1 MRRLVA
7 LLAFTTALACGG
19 DSSTSAQQDVPVPGT
34 YTLRMVNRR
43 PLPFTVVKNDSVT
56 FDIMSDAFTLN
67 EDRSWTEAGTS
78 RTNFK
83 GAVTTDTI
91 ANSGTYVLSGTKIT
105 MIGVDGSTDGTI
117 GGGTLTL
124 TNDAV
129 LAVYQ
134 K

>member
-1 MRRLVA
+1 MRRFVA
-7 LLAFTTALACGG
+7 LLVLATALACGG
-19 DSSTSAQQDVPVPGT
+19 DSSTSTAVDVPVPGT
-34 YTLRMVNRR
+34 YTLRTVNRI

-56 FDIMSDAFTLN
+56 FDITSDAFTLN
-67 EDRSWTEAGTS
+67 DDRTFTQSGTS

-83 GAVTTDTI
+83 GDVTTDVFGRT
-91 ANSGTYVLSGTKIT
+91 GTYVLNGTKIT
-105 MIGVDGSTDGTI
+105 LISVDASTDGTI

-129 LAVYQ
+129 VAVYQ